1 MNAGTGPEPAAVTAP
16 EKGSK
21 MLKWSTRILFLLCLT
36 LAACHKKP
44 SKAARPTP
52 ASAPARLEP
61 ANNDYEAGR
70 YPEAALAYQ
79 AYLDQNPK
87 AARRDEALFKLGIA
101 TVLSGSSPQSW
112 IKAQAPLQTLVAE
125 YPRSR
130 YRPEAEYILTLQ
142 TEVEKLRLDS
152 RDRDEKIRARDGMI
166 RERDEK
172 IRRLTQELE
181 RLKKIDLERRPSRPP
196 E

>member
-1 MNAGTGPEPAAVTAP
+1 M
-16 EKGSK
+16 K
-21 MLKWSTRILFLLCLT
+21 LKRSMRTLFLLGLI

-44 SKAARPTP
+44 PGAVKPPSPP
-52 ASAPARLEP
+52 APARLEL
-61 ANNDYEAGR
+61 ANRNYEAGR
-70 YPEAALAYQ
+70 YSEAARSYQ
-79 AYLDQNPK
+79 AYLNENPK
-87 AARRDEALFKLGIA
+87 AAHRDQLLFKLGIA
-101 TVLSGSSPQSW
+101 FALAGNDPQSLS
-112 IKAQAPLQTLVAE
+112 KAQTQLRTLVIE
-125 YPRSR
+125 YPKSR
-130 YRPEAEYILTLQ
+130 YKPEAEYILSLQ
-142 TEVEKLRLDS
+142 ADVEKQHREA